1 MLKTVV
7 FPPMSSLC
15 SSFVG
20 YWLFWVMEFSSA
32 ERAFS
37 HHQHP
42 GDSCLSGS
50 EAVLKG
56 IGWRL
61 GNVKSREEA
70 AAVFVWN
77 VFLFAPG
84 LQKRAATCPGTL
96 WRGCLEKNEQF
107 AVHFCSTNCM
117 LQILDETSLLDTFT
131 KLVCREICAHF
142 CETRYSNRVAPFH
155 GLRLQVKTTQGW
167 SQDERNQGCI
177 PYHSQISRSAVWHT
191 TPYMLCYITHCVQ
204 NYTGVCVHCQ
214 KFLPYGNFYTNA
226 VLVALATNAALRSNP
241 VWIS

>member
-20 YWLFWVMEFSSA
+20 YWLFWVMEFRKSFQSSPA
-32 ERAFS
+32 
-37 HHQHP
+37 P
-42 GDSCLSGS
+42 
-50 EAVLKG
+50 
-56 IGWRL
+56 WRL
-61 GNVKSREEA
+61 LPVGLRGSFEGHRVEA
-70 AAVFVWN
+70 
-77 VFLFAPG
+77 G
-84 LQKRAATCPGTL
+84 KCQKPR
-96 WRGCLEKNEQF
+96 RGGGCFCLECLFVCTRSAKEGCNMPRDALERMF
-107 AVHFCSTNCM
+107 RKEWTICCTF
-117 LQILDETSLLDTFT
+117 LLHQLHAADSGWD
-131 KLVCREICAHF
+131 VIVGYIHQICAHF

-177 PYHSQISRSAVWHT
+177 PYHTQISRSAVWHT
-191 TPYMLCYITHCVQ
+191 TPYMLCFLTHCVQ

-226 VLVALATNAALRSNP
+226 VLVALSTNAALRSNP
-241 VWIS
+241 V

>member
-1 MLKTVV
+1 
-7 FPPMSSLC
+7 MSLSCLFLLVC
-15 SSFVG
+15 FLG
-20 YWLFWVMEFSSA
+20 YWLFWVMEFS
-32 ERAFS
+32 RAFS
-37 HHQHP
+37 HHHHP

-131 KLVCREICAHF
+131 KFVPISVRRDTATGLHLSLGCAFKWRQPKADHKMREIRGVSLITA
-142 CETRYSNRVAPFH
+142 
-155 GLRLQVKTTQGW
+155 
-167 SQDERNQGCI
+167 
-177 PYHSQISRSAVWHT
+177 RSADQQSDTLPHT
-191 TPYMLCYITHCVQ
+191 CCV
-204 NYTGVCVHCQ
+204 
-214 KFLPYGNFYTNA
+214 F
-226 VLVALATNAALRSNP
+226 
-241 VWIS
+241 